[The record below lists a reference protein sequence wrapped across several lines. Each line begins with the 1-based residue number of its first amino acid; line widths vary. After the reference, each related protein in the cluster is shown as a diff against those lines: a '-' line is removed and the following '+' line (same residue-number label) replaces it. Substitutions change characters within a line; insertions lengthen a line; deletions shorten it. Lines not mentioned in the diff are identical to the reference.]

1 MQKTKKTSYILFAA
15 VFIILTGVIG
25 IFSFGRLVRFYVYEE
40 VDYNEWSADLG
51 SKFETDV
58 ATAFLSKVQFVNFNG
73 AVRRLLGQR
82 EMNGVVK
89 LNNGY
94 LLTTFDR
101 SSDEFLNA
109 CADNVSALNAYLA
122 KRGTALVYASTP
134 YTSGK
139 YDPELP
145 AGIEDYGNDNIDR
158 FVAMLEQKGVDTID
172 FRETMR
178 EDGINHYDMMYKTD
192 HHRNTKAGFYAY
204 GKLEDYIVEKT
215 GCTVDERISDIDCYT
230 ITTYPEWH
238 LGSRGQRTGRY
249 YAGID
254 DFDLILP
261 SFETKIQHK
270 NGTVGT
276 LEELAINKAP
286 LMERKYTSRY
296 TYDWTL
302 GGSTESFLNLNCP
315 NDIKVLIITDS
326 FGNAVNPY
334 LIIGFREFTCVYNAK
349 SDEITPEYIESY
361 DPDVVIL
368 MYYPQFLQESY
379 GGVTFNF
386 QGFS

>member
-1 MQKTKKTSYILFAA
+1 MQKKKEASCILFTA

-25 IFSFGRLVRFYVYEE
+25 LISFGRLVRFYVYEE

-58 ATAFLSKVQFVNFNG
+58 ATAFLGKVQFVNFNG
-73 AVRRLLGQR
+73 AVRNLLGQQ

-94 LLTTFDR
+94 LLKTFDYA
-101 SSDEFLNA
+101 SDEFLNA
-109 CADNVSALNAYLA
+109 CADNVSALQKYLEQ
-122 KRGTALVYASTP
+122 RGTALVYASTP

-139 YDPELP
+139 YETELP
-145 AGIEDYGNDNIDR
+145 TGIEDYGNDNIDR
-158 FVAMLEQKGVDTID
+158 FLAMLAQRDIDTID
-172 FRETMR
+172 FRETMY

-192 HHRNTKAGFYAY
+192 HHWNTKAGFYAY
-204 GKLEDYIVEKT
+204 GKLEDYIVAKT
-215 GCTVDERISDIDCYT
+215 GCAVDERISDISCYT

-238 LGSRGQRTGRY
+238 LGSNGQRTGRY

-261 SFETKIQHK
+261 SFETQIQNESGK
-270 NGTVGT
+270 VGT
-276 LEELAINKAP
+276 LEELVINKAP
-286 LMERKYTSRY
+286 LTERKYTSRY

-302 GGSTESFLNLNCP
+302 GSSAGNYVNLDCP
-315 NDIKVLIITDS
+315 NDVKILIITDS
-326 FGNAVNPY
+326 FGNAVNPF
-334 LIIGFREFTCVYNAK
+334 LIIGFREIACVYNAK
-349 SDEITPEYIESY
+349 SDDITPEYIEAY

-368 MYYPQFLQESY
+368 LYYPQFLQESY
-379 GGVTFNF
+379 GGVTFDF
-386 QGFS
+386 QGFQ